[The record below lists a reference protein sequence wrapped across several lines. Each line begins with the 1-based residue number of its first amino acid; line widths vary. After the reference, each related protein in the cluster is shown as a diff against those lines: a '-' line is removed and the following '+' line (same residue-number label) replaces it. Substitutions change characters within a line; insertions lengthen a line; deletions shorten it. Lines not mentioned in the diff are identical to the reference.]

1 MLIDTAQALSAATPY
16 ALSAVQPTLSVANNY
31 QLSDVIRTAVAV
43 VVLGSGMLCVF
54 YILWG
59 GVMLI
64 LSGGKEEKIKP
75 AISGIRFS
83 VIGLI
88 VIIIALFVLPR
99 IGDLLNL
106 RVSQYISPSAI
117 FATVKIIAGRLF
129 GTNDEAAL
137 GVSADGK
144 PVLPSDFSDL

>member
-1 MLIDTAQALSAATPY
+1 MLVDTAY
-16 ALSAVQPTLSVANNY
+16 ALSESGPAFTATQAY
-31 QLSDVIRTAVAV
+31 QISDVIRTGVAI

-83 VIGLI
+83 VVGLI
-88 VIIIALFVLPR
+88 VIVVALFVLPKL
-99 IGDLLNL
+99 GDLMGLH
-106 RVSQYISPSAI
+106 VSQYISPNAI
-117 FATVKIIAGRLF
+117 FSTIRDLSARLF
-129 GTNDEAAL
+129 GGPSDSLSLPAT
-137 GVSADGK
+137 GSDGK
-144 PVLPSDFSDL
+144 ATLPSDFSDL